1 MRKIYLLIAILIT
14 SIGFAQIPTN
24 YYSTATGT
32 GYVLKTQLKK
42 IIDNVNDGLTPE
54 YIHIDRG
61 YGSGTGTTN
70 NGLWSAYGTTDR
82 DNGIGYDNDNTI
94 VDIYSENP
102 GGTDTYNF
110 NFNTTS
116 GANAGQCGS
125 GGSNVEG
132 DCYNREHLIP
142 QSYFGGSN
150 PPSQFAI
157 MRNDIQHVYPT
168 DKMVN
173 GTRSDFAF
181 GKVGTTVTFTSQNG
195 SKLGSALNSGY
206 SAGFSGTVFEPIDE
220 FKGDIARVFF
230 YFATR
235 YEVDMDDLY
244 TTYTG
249 VDTRVMFDGTI
260 DKVFNAT
267 FLNILLTWNA
277 QDPVSTKEIIRN
289 NASYVH
295 QSNRNPYIDHPE
307 YVTTIWGLPLATVD
321 FNLLASVTIYPN
333 PTNDHRINIE
343 TPTEIDEIQLININ
357 GQIMQQISH
366 PKSNQ
371 NIYTLENLPEGFYFL
386 KLNSD
391 NQSMVKKVIIN

>member
-1 MRKIYLLIAILIT
+1 MKKIYLLITILVT
-14 SIGFAQIPTN
+14 TLGFGQIPTN

-32 GYVLKTQLKK
+32 GYTLKTQLKK
-42 IIDNVNDGLTPE
+42 IIDNVNDGLSPE
-54 YIHIDRG
+54 YSHVDRG
-61 YGSGTGTTN
+61 YGSGTSTTN
-70 NGLWSAYGTTDR
+70 NGLWSAYGTTDI
-82 DNGIGYDNDNTI
+82 DNGIGYENDNTI
-94 VDIYSENP
+94 VDIYSEKP
-102 GGTDTYNF
+102 SSTDSYNF

-116 GANAGQCGS
+116 GGNKGQCGS

-173 GTRSDFAF
+173 GTRADYAF
-181 GKVGTTVTFTSQNG
+181 GKVNVATFTSTNG
-195 SKLGSALNSGY
+195 SKLGNALNSGY

-235 YEVDMDDLY
+235 YEDNMDDLY
-244 TTYTG
+244 STYTA
-249 VDTRVMFDGTI
+249 VDARAMFDGSI
-260 DKVFNAT
+260 DKVFSPT
-267 FLNILLTWNA
+267 FLNILLTWNL
-277 QDPVSTKEIIRN
+277 QDPVSTKEIVRN
-289 NASYVH
+289 NAAYAH

-307 YVTTIWGLPLATVD
+307 YINSIWGAPLAAED
-321 FNLLASVTIYPN
+321 FDMLASVSIYPN

-343 TPTEIDEIQLININ
+343 TPTELDEIQLINVN
-357 GQIMQQISH
+357 GQIIQQISH
-366 PKSNQ
+366 PKAKQ
-371 NIYTLENLPEGFYFL
+371 NVYTVDNLPEGFYFL

-391 NQSMVKKVIIN
+391 NQTTVKKIIIN